1 MQLVFEEKF
10 RCNVSCSQWTTRW
23 RTLTDFAVSDSV
35 KIGQL
40 GAVLFFPARLYIYVC
55 VRLSA
60 INNVGHNK
68 VQAVSTTKESIG
80 RLTQTPTKTT
90 EAII

>member
-1 MQLVFEEKF
+1 M
-10 RCNVSCSQWTTRW
+10 
-23 RTLTDFAVSDSV
+23 
-35 KIGQL
+35 
-40 GAVLFFPARLYIYVC
+40 C

-80 RLTQTPTKTT
+80 RLTQTPTETT
-90 EAII
+90 QAII